1 MGKITVV
8 DIVLRLL
15 GAVIVGF
22 AVGAQRART
31 SHPAGIR
38 THILVALGS
47 CVVMVTSCILYE
59 QTIAV
64 FGTTPSD
71 PARLGAQVI
80 NGIGF
85 LGAGAILRE
94 GFTVRGLTT
103 AASVWVVACLG
114 LSVGMG
120 YYVLTAVGTVIAF
133 VTLVAF
139 DGIQDKIRTR
149 SRSELDALA
158 LSHCHADHMGDI
170 MVELSHLAERHFAKL
185 LDLSFSRTPHNT
197 YIISF
202 RASFPPNG
210 YESAQN
216 AFRQELAGVSGMI
229 RMENHIDHI

>member
-47 CVVMVTSCILYE
+47 CVVMVTSCIMYE

-120 YYVLTAVGTVIAF
+120 YYVLTDLQI
-133 VTLVAF
+133 
-139 DGIQDKIRTR
+139 
-149 SRSELDALA
+149 E
-158 LSHCHADHMGDI
+158 CDHMGDI

-185 LDLSFSRTPHNT
+185 LNLSFGRTPHNT

-202 RASFPPNG
+202 RASFPPHG

-216 AFRQELAGVSGMI
+216 AFCQELAGVSGMI